1 MVTSLVSLQNVLVI
15 FSSIGRV
22 FCSFNLSPFFFPTR
36 QKCVK
41 HKRDVSW
48 GFEYRAS
55 VVYFDQ
61 RAHACPLVCM
71 VEKGKRWKH
80 SKIIKNFLRFSS
92 CALHEPLVHMIIK
105 VLLSSFLNV
114 FHRFRPCKHA
124 FAGQN
129 TQQTSSLIQ
138 CVNGLFCLVM
148 WHAEWLER

>member
-1 MVTSLVSLQNVLVI
+1 MLYNFLILNYSMCQFYYRDNICICIRPYKKSGRGADINLFLFCIGAYKLGAIIMFYLSFNLVDSNWRQYESTLQISVVTSLVSLQNVLVI

-61 RAHACPLVCM
+61 QAHACACICM
-71 VEKGKRWKH
+71 VEKGKR
-80 SKIIKNFLRFSS
+80 
-92 CALHEPLVHMIIK
+92 
-105 VLLSSFLNV
+105 
-114 FHRFRPCKHA
+114 
-124 FAGQN
+124 
-129 TQQTSSLIQ
+129 
-138 CVNGLFCLVM
+138 
-148 WHAEWLER
+148 